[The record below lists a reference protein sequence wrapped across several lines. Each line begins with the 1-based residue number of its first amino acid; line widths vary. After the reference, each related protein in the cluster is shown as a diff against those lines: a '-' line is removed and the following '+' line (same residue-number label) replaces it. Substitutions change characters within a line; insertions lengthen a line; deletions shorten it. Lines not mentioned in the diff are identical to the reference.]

1 MAITV
6 KRESLDTR
14 AIHVSPSYTDQDG
27 AQQLA
32 GSEKPLPTRVLSTLR
47 LDEGRAYAAGIVRSI
62 GNPLTAGASID
73 LAIAFA
79 SGVTPTILISGLCG
93 GDAEGY
99 LYEGATV
106 TGGTAITAMNMN
118 RNSLSTSQSAILA
131 QPTVSATGNLLVQQL
146 LLGGGGKK
154 ASGGDIDSLTII
166 LKPLTTYL
174 FRLTNINGTDHVA
187 EIILSWY
194 E

>member
-14 AIHVSPSYTDQDG
+14 AIHVSPSYTDQNDV
-27 AQQLA
+27 QQLV
-32 GSEKPLPTRVLSTLR
+32 GSDKPLPTRVLSTLR
-47 LDEGRAYAAGIVRSI
+47 LDEGRAYATGVVRDSS
-62 GNPLTAGASID
+62 NPLGNGASID

-79 SGVTPTILISGLCG
+79 SGVTPTILISALCG
-93 GDAEGY
+93 GDALGS

-131 QPTVSATGNLLVQQL
+131 QPTVSATGNLLLQEI
-146 LLGGGGKK
+146 LLGGSGKK
-154 ASGGDIDSLTII
+154 ASGGDVDSLTLI

-174 FRLTNINGTDHVA
+174 FRLTNTNGTSHIA
-187 EIILSWY
+187 EIILSWH